1 MDYADSLAAQN
12 TKGCRLNTSS
22 FIKSIRCCG
31 NKDQGGKINEENTRL
46 FQGPTDASSEMSFT

>member
-12 TKGCRLNTSS
+12 TKDCRVDTSS

-31 NKDQGGKINEENTRL
+31 NMDQCGKINEENTWL
-46 FQGPTDASSEMSFT
+46 FQGPTDASSEVSFT